1 MKKVKILL
9 MVLISFMTIYV
20 IDAYAASATLNVST
34 SQVYVGDSFTASIS
48 VNASAAWN
56 VKLVAGGPVRNC
68 SINQAD
74 STADALNTNKV
85 FSATCTS
92 TGVGT
97 ITLTLE
103 GDVTSADN
111 GLTTK
116 VGGTKTVNV
125 VARPATP
132 APSNPTPQP
141 SNPTPSGPADT
152 RSTNTK
158 LSKLTVNGVSLSNVN
173 NVFTMEVGNYVEK
186 VDINAVAADSKAKV
200 SGTGNKELKVG
211 ENSFNVVVTAERGN
225 ATTYTVKVI
234 RKEYNTLSDL
244 DELLKLGKDAEI
256 QLSDKDKIS
265 RDILDKIIS
274 SKRKITL
281 TKYDSEKKKTLY
293 SFILDGNSI
302 KAGGEFNPNISLV
315 VENNTMEEAVNYA
328 AGLYLDFSN
337 CGSIP
342 KGIILKYFVGDIYSD
357 NDKLNLYSYDG
368 SKVVHLKEN
377 IEVVDGYISF
387 NVEDAITH
395 LISKTNVVNAE
406 VKKEGIDIWMITT
419 IALGVLVL
427 ILLIALITKKPK
439 KEKIEEVKAEAKK
452 EETTAVVEAPKVTE
466 SVENVVTTTIN
477 VSEVVEKT
485 KKVTND
491 VPEIV
496 ETLPAEEKTEEVLD
510 K

>member
-1 MKKVKILL
+1 MKRMKILL
-9 MVLISFMTIYV
+9 MVLISFMVIYTQN
-20 IDAYAASATLNVST
+20 AYAASATLNVST

-48 VNASAAWN
+48 VNASAAWS
-56 VKLVAGGPVRNC
+56 VKLVADGPVRNC

-92 TGVGT
+92 YDVGT
-97 ITLTLE
+97 VTLTLT

-125 VARPATP
+125 VARPAAPTP
-132 APSNPTPQP
+132 SPQP

-158 LSKLTVNGVSLSNVN
+158 LSKLTVNGNNLSNVN
-173 NVFTMEVGNYVEK
+173 NVFTIEVGNYVEK
-186 VDINAVAADSKAKV
+186 IDIGAVAADSKAKV
-200 SGTGNKELKVG
+200 TGTGSKDIKVG
-211 ENSFNVVVTAERGN
+211 ENNFNVVVTAERGN
-225 ATTYTVKVI
+225 STTYTVKVI
-234 RKEYNTLSDL
+234 RKEFNTLSDL
-244 DELLKLGKDAEI
+244 DEVLKLGKDAEV
-256 QLSDKDKIS
+256 QFSDKDKIS

-274 SKRKITL
+274 NKRKITL

-342 KGIILKYFVGDIYSD
+342 KGIILKYFVGDIYSN

-377 IEVVDGYISF
+377 IEVVDGYVSF

-406 VKKEGIDIWMITT
+406 VKKEGIEIWMITT
-419 IALGVLVL
+419 VALGVLVF

-439 KEKIEEVKAEAKK
+439 KEKVEDVKVEAKK
-452 EETTAVVEAPKVTE
+452 EENSVVVEGQKVTE
-466 SVENVVTTTIN
+466 PVENVVTTTIN
-477 VSEVVEKT
+477 VSDVVEKT
-485 KKVTND
+485 KEVAND

-496 ETLPAEEKTEEVLD
+496 ETLPVEEKKEEVLD

>member
-1 MKKVKILL
+1 MKRVKILL
-9 MVLISFMTIYV
+9 MVLISFMVIYTQN
-20 IDAYAASATLNVST
+20 AYAASATLNVST

-48 VNASAAWN
+48 VNASAAWS
-56 VKLVAGGPVRNC
+56 VHLSATGPVRNC

-74 STADALNTNKV
+74 STADALNTNKT

-92 TGVGT
+92 YDVGT
-97 ITLTLE
+97 VTLTLT

-125 VARPATP
+125 VARPA
-132 APSNPTPQP
+132 APTPTPQP

-158 LSKLTVNGVSLSNVN
+158 LSKLTVNGNNLSNVN
-173 NVFTMEVGNYVEK
+173 NVFTIEVGNYVEK
-186 VDINAVAADSKAKV
+186 VDIAAVASDSKAKV
-200 SGTGNKELKVG
+200 TGTGSKDIKVG
-211 ENSFNVVVTAERGN
+211 ENNFNVVVTAERGN
-225 ATTYTVKVI
+225 STTYTVKVI
-234 RKEYNTLSDL
+234 RKEFNTLSDL
-244 DELLKLGKDAEI
+244 DEVLKLGKDAEV
-256 QLSDKDKIS
+256 QFSDKDKIS

-274 SKRKITL
+274 NKRRITL

-342 KGIILKYFVGDIYSD
+342 KGIILKYFVGDIYSN

-377 IEVVDGYISF
+377 IEVVDGYVSF

-419 IALGVLVL
+419 ITLGVLVF
-427 ILLIALITKKPK
+427 ILLIALITKKTK
-439 KEKIEEVKAEAKK
+439 KEKVEEVKVEAKK
-452 EETTAVVEAPKVTE
+452 EENTVVAEAPKVTE
-466 SVENVVTTTIN
+466 PVENVVTTTIN
-477 VSEVVEKT
+477 VSDVVEKT
-485 KKVTND
+485 KEVTND

-496 ETLPAEEKTEEVLD
+496 ETLPVEEKKEEVLD